1 MFANKTKGEHSVSKS
16 KHILIVDD
24 ELEIRKIIQEIL
36 DDEGYSTSTASSAE
50 EARRKAKNKKPDL
63 VFLDIWMPE
72 EDGIS
77 LLKDW
82 TSQIENSFPVIMISG
97 HATIETAIE
106 ATKLGAKDFI
116 EKPVSIEKLLTSI
129 KEVLSQNIIGEDV
142 YSHLLQK
149 MPIFKDKLGE
159 LHALFEKKNIFM
171 IKSEEGLEKIAWAR
185 ILHLREN
192 NDSGGFQKVDF
203 NQEEFKDVL
212 YKALEDENNLT
223 LFLENIE
230 KLSDED
236 KTVVKQLITS
246 SNKNKKKVFISTS
259 ASEDNFFMSENEF
272 TELNLLPIRSS
283 LKEVPKILDETV
295 KFFVEKEGH
304 GYRRFSLAAQN
315 MLSKYQ
321 WPGNLRQLV
330 DLVQAVLSRKEK
342 EIVNVDEIKEI
353 ITLQGPGGNILI
365 ENNILSLSM
374 KEAKKLFE
382 RAYLTRQLE
391 LVGGK
396 ISELSR
402 RVDMERTNL
411 YRKLQSL
418 DIEYKKKK
426 KTTS

>member
-1 MFANKTKGEHSVSKS
+1 MSKP

-36 DDEGYSTSTASSAE
+36 NDEGYSTSTASSAE
-50 EARRKAKNKKPDL
+50 EARIKAKNKKPDL

-82 TSQIENSFPVIMISG
+82 TSQSEKEFPVIMISG

-116 EKPVSIEKLLTSI
+116 EKPVSIEKLLASAQ
-129 KEVLSQNIIGEDV
+129 EVLSQSITGEDV
-142 YSHLLQK
+142 FSHLVENI
-149 MPIFKDKLGE
+149 PAFKKTLDEIDLLAEQGSV
-159 LHALFEKKNIFM
+159 FI
-171 IKSEEGLEKIAWAR
+171 IQSEEGVDKTAWCKA
-185 ILHLREN
+185 LHLRKYSEQ
-192 NDSGGFQKVDF
+192 G
-203 NQEEFKDVL
+203 EFK
-212 YKALEDENNLT
+212 KLE
-223 LFLENIE
+223 F
-230 KLSDED
+230 
-236 KTVVKQLITS
+236 
-246 SNKNKKKVFISTS
+246 
-259 ASEDNFFMSENEF
+259 SENESINDDGQNRLF
-272 TELNLLPIRSS
+272 EPFDDEKNSILFIENIGKLSEDEKALISEKLLAHSSQSKLKIFIGVSRIDEATFMDEQKLTTLNIPPLRSS
-283 LKEVPKILDETV
+283 LKEVPEMLDETV
-295 KFFVEKEGH
+295 KFFVEKDGH
-304 GYRRFSLAAQN
+304 GYRRFSLASQN

-330 DLVQAVLSRKEK
+330 DLVQALLSRKDK
-342 EIVNVDEIKEI
+342 EIVNVDEIQEI

>member
-1 MFANKTKGEHSVSKS
+1 MSIE

-36 DDEGYSTSTASSAE
+36 KDEGYSTSTASSAK
-50 EARRKAKNKKPDL
+50 EARAEAKNKKPDL

-82 TSQIENSFPVIMISG
+82 TSQPETDFPVIMISG

-116 EKPVSIEKLLTSI
+116 EKPVSIEKLLASAQ
-129 KEVLSQNIIGEDV
+129 EFLAQSIIGEDIF
-142 YSHLLQK
+142 SHLVQNTPAFKKTLDEINLLVKQNNIFLLQAEEGTEKAAWVRALYLSQYSDMGQLQK
-149 MPIFKDKLGE
+149 IEFSGE
-159 LHALFEKKNIFM
+159 EHVEN
-171 IKSEEGLEKIAWAR
+171 EEIAA
-185 ILHLREN
+185 
-192 NDSGGFQKVDF
+192 
-203 NQEEFKDVL
+203 L
-212 YKALEDENNLT
+212 YKALENGNNSLVYI
-223 LFLENIE
+223 ENIH
-230 KLSDED
+230 KLSETE
-236 KTVVKQLITS
+236 KSNTREGLMAS
-246 SNKNKKKVFISTS
+246 SKKSKAKIFISI
-259 ASEDNFFMSENEF
+259 SEKEETVFMKQDGF
-272 TELNLLPIRSS
+272 TELNIPPLRTS
-283 LKEVPKILDETV
+283 LKEIAQILDDAV
-295 KFFVEKEGH
+295 KFFVEKDGH

-330 DLVQAVLSRKEK
+330 DLVQSLLSRRDK
-342 EIVNVDEIKEI
+342 EIVNVDEIQEI

>member
-1 MFANKTKGEHSVSKS
+1 MTK

-24 ELEIRKIIQEIL
+24 EPEIRKIIQEIL
-36 DDEGYSTSTASSAE
+36 IDEGYSTSTASSAE
-50 EARRKAKNKKPDL
+50 EARNTANNKKPDL

-82 TSQIENSFPVIMISG
+82 TNQPENDFPVIMISG

-106 ATKLGAKDFI
+106 ATKLGAEDFI
-116 EKPVSIEKLLTSI
+116 EKPVSIEKLLASA
-129 KEVLSQNIIGEDV
+129 KEVLSKNTVGEDIF
-142 YSHLLQK
+142 SHLIKSTLA
-149 MPIFKDKLGE
+149 FKKTLGE
-159 LHALFEKKNIFM
+159 FDSVIEQNKIFM
-171 IKSEEGLEKIAWAR
+171 LQSEEGLEKAAWAR
-185 ILHLREN
+185 AIYLEKFT
-192 NDSGGFQKVDF
+192 DAGEFQKIELS
-203 NQEEFKDVL
+203 QKGSKDHEDRDIFQS
-212 YKALEDENNLT
+212 ALENKSNSVV
-223 LFLENIE
+223 FIE
-230 KLSDED
+230 GIERLPED
-236 KTVVKQLITS
+236 DKQIFIEMLITCA
-246 SNKNKKKVFISTS
+246 NKNKTKIFIGV
-259 ASEDNFFMSENEF
+259 SEIEESRFTGENNF
-272 TELNLLPIRSS
+272 TELTIPPLRSA
-283 LKEVPKILDETV
+283 LKEVPQILDETV
-295 KFFVEKEGH
+295 KYFVEKDGQS
-304 GYRRFSLAAQN
+304 YRRFSLAAQN

-330 DLVQAVLSRKEK
+330 DLVQALFSRREK
-342 EIVNVDEIKEI
+342 EIVNVDEIQEI

-365 ENNILSLSM
+365 ENNILSLNM

-426 KTTS
+426 KSTS

>member
-1 MFANKTKGEHSVSKS
+1 MSIE

-36 DDEGYSTSTASSAE
+36 KDEGYSTSTASSAK
-50 EARRKAKNKKPDL
+50 EARAEVKNKKPDL

-82 TSQIENSFPVIMISG
+82 TSQPETDFPVIMISG

-116 EKPVSIEKLLTSI
+116 EKPVSIEKLLASAQ
-129 KEVLSQNIIGEDV
+129 EFLAQSIIGEDIF
-142 YSHLLQK
+142 SHLVQNTPAFKKTLDEINLLVKQNNIFVLQAEEGTEKAAWVRALYLSQYSDMGELQK
-149 MPIFKDKLGE
+149 IQFSGE
-159 LHALFEKKNIFM
+159 ERVEN
-171 IKSEEGLEKIAWAR
+171 EESAA
-185 ILHLREN
+185 
-192 NDSGGFQKVDF
+192 
-203 NQEEFKDVL
+203 L
-212 YKALEDENNLT
+212 YKALENGNNSLVYI
-223 LFLENIE
+223 ENIH
-230 KLSDED
+230 KLSETE
-236 KTVVKQLITS
+236 KSNIREGLMAS
-246 SNKNKKKVFISTS
+246 SKKSKAKIFIGIS
-259 ASEDNFFMSENEF
+259 AKEETAFINQEGF
-272 TELNLLPIRSS
+272 TELNIPPLRAS
-283 LKEVPKILDETV
+283 LKEIAQILDDAV
-295 KFFVEKEGH
+295 KFFVEKDGH

-330 DLVQAVLSRKEK
+330 DLVQSLLSRRDK
-342 EIVNVDEIKEI
+342 EIVNVDEIQEI

>member
-1 MFANKTKGEHSVSKS
+1 MSIE

-36 DDEGYSTSTASSAE
+36 KDEGYSTSTASSAK
-50 EARRKAKNKKPDL
+50 EARAEVKNKKPDL

-82 TSQIENSFPVIMISG
+82 TSQPETDFPVIMISG

-116 EKPVSIEKLLTSI
+116 EKPVSIEKLLASAQ
-129 KEVLSQNIIGEDV
+129 EFLAQSIIGEDIF
-142 YSHLLQK
+142 SHLVQNTPTFKKTLDEINLLVKQNNIFVLQAEEGTEKAAWVRALYLSQYSDMGELQK
-149 MPIFKDKLGE
+149 IQFSGE
-159 LHALFEKKNIFM
+159 ERVEN
-171 IKSEEGLEKIAWAR
+171 EEIAA
-185 ILHLREN
+185 
-192 NDSGGFQKVDF
+192 
-203 NQEEFKDVL
+203 L
-212 YKALEDENNLT
+212 YKALENGNNSLVYI
-223 LFLENIE
+223 ENIH
-230 KLSDED
+230 KLSETE
-236 KTVVKQLITS
+236 KSTIREGLMAS
-246 SNKNKKKVFISTS
+246 SKKSKAKIFIGIS
-259 ASEDNFFMSENEF
+259 AKEETAFINQEGF
-272 TELNLLPIRSS
+272 TELNIPPLRAS
-283 LKEVPKILDETV
+283 LKEIAQILDDAV
-295 KFFVEKEGH
+295 KFFVEKDGH

-330 DLVQAVLSRKEK
+330 DLVQSLLSRRDK
-342 EIVNVDEIKEI
+342 EIVNVDEIQEI

-365 ENNILSLSM
+365 ENNILSLNM

>member
-1 MFANKTKGEHSVSKS
+1 MSIE

-36 DDEGYSTSTASSAE
+36 KDEGYSTSTASSAK
-50 EARRKAKNKKPDL
+50 EARAEVKNKKPDL

-82 TSQIENSFPVIMISG
+82 TSQPETDFPVIMISG

-116 EKPVSIEKLLTSI
+116 EKPVSIEKLLASAQ
-129 KEVLSQNIIGEDV
+129 EFLAQSIIGEDIF
-142 YSHLLQK
+142 SHLVQNTPAFKKTLDEINLLVKQNNIFVLQAEEGTEKAAWVRALYLSQYSDMGQLQK
-149 MPIFKDKLGE
+149 IEFSGE
-159 LHALFEKKNIFM
+159 ERVEN
-171 IKSEEGLEKIAWAR
+171 EESAA
-185 ILHLREN
+185 
-192 NDSGGFQKVDF
+192 
-203 NQEEFKDVL
+203 L
-212 YKALEDENNLT
+212 YKALENGNNSLVYIENMH
-223 LFLENIE
+223 
-230 KLSDED
+230 KLSEDERS
-236 KTVVKQLITS
+236 KIREGLMAS
-246 SNKNKKKVFISTS
+246 AKKSKAKIFIGIS
-259 ASEDNFFMSENEF
+259 AKEETAFINQEGF
-272 TELNLLPIRSS
+272 TELNIPPLRAS
-283 LKEVPKILDETV
+283 LKEIAQILDDAV
-295 KFFVEKEGH
+295 KFFVEKDGH

-330 DLVQAVLSRKEK
+330 DLVQSLLSRRDK
-342 EIVNVDEIKEI
+342 EIVNVDEIQEI

>member
-1 MFANKTKGEHSVSKS
+1 MSKP

-36 DDEGYSTSTASSAE
+36 NDEGYSTSTASSAE
-50 EARRKAKNKKPDL
+50 EARIEADNKRPDL

-82 TSQIENSFPVIMISG
+82 KSRSEREFPVIMISG

-106 ATKLGAKDFI
+106 ATKLGAIDFI
-116 EKPVSIEKLLTSI
+116 EKPISIEKLLTSA
-129 KEVLSQNIIGEDV
+129 EGVLSQNIVGEDV
-142 YSHLLQK
+142 FSHLVQNI
-149 MPIFKDKLGE
+149 PAFKSILDEFSLLTENESVFIIEAEEGVDKTAWCKA
-159 LHALFEKKNIFM
+159 LHSLKYNEQGAFERLEFNENESTNDHDQNVFFKPFDDKKN
-171 IKSEEGLEKIAWAR
+171 S
-185 ILHLREN
+185 
-192 NDSGGFQKVDF
+192 
-203 NQEEFKDVL
+203 VL
-212 YKALEDENNLT
+212 
-223 LFLENIE
+223 FIENIE
-230 KLSDED
+230 KLPED
-236 KTVVKQLITS
+236 KKTLVAQKLKTCSTKNTLKIFIGTS
-246 SNKNKKKVFISTS
+246 GTNEATFLNKDKLT
-259 ASEDNFFMSENEF
+259 
-272 TELNLLPIRSS
+272 TLNIPPLRSS
-283 LKEVPKILDETV
+283 LKEVPEILDETV
-295 KFFVEKEGH
+295 KYFVGRDGH
-304 GYRRFSLAAQN
+304 DYRRLSLAAQN

-330 DLVQAVLSRKEK
+330 DLVQALLSRKDK
-342 EIVNVDEIKEI
+342 EIVNVDEIQEI

>member
-1 MFANKTKGEHSVSKS
+1 MSIE

-36 DDEGYSTSTASSAE
+36 KDEGYSTSTASSAK
-50 EARRKAKNKKPDL
+50 EARAEVKNKKPDL

-82 TSQIENSFPVIMISG
+82 TSQPETDFPVIMISG

-116 EKPVSIEKLLTSI
+116 EKPVSIEKLLASAQ
-129 KEVLSQNIIGEDV
+129 EFLAQSIIGEDIF
-142 YSHLLQK
+142 SHLVQNTPAFKKTLDEINPLVKQNNIFVLQAEEGSEKAAWVRALYLSQFSDMGQLQK
-149 MPIFKDKLGE
+149 IEFSGKEPVE
-159 LHALFEKKNIFM
+159 N
-171 IKSEEGLEKIAWAR
+171 EERAA
-185 ILHLREN
+185 
-192 NDSGGFQKVDF
+192 
-203 NQEEFKDVL
+203 L
-212 YKALEDENNLT
+212 YKALENGNNSLVYI
-223 LFLENIE
+223 ENIH
-230 KLSDED
+230 KLSETE
-236 KTVVKQLITS
+236 KSTIREGLMAS
-246 SNKNKKKVFISTS
+246 SKKSKAKIFIGIS
-259 ASEDNFFMSENEF
+259 AKEETAFINQEGF
-272 TELNLLPIRSS
+272 TELNIPPLRAS
-283 LKEVPKILDETV
+283 LKEIAQILDDAV
-295 KFFVEKEGH
+295 KFFVEKDGH

-321 WPGNLRQLV
+321 WPGNVRQLV
-330 DLVQAVLSRKEK
+330 DLVQSLLSRRDK
-342 EIVNVDEIKEI
+342 EIVNVDEIQEI

>member
-1 MFANKTKGEHSVSKS
+1 MSKA
-16 KHILIVDD
+16 KQHILIVDD

-36 DDEGYSTSTASSAE
+36 NDEGYSTATASSAD
-50 EARRKAKNKKPDL
+50 EARKQANEKKPDL

-82 TSQIENSFPVIMISG
+82 TKQSESDFAVIMISG
-97 HATIETAIE
+97 HATIETAIK

-116 EKPVSIEKLLTSI
+116 EKPVSIEKLLSSAE
-129 KEVLSQNIIGEDV
+129 EVLSRNTIGEDV
-142 YSHLLQK
+142 FTHLVQNTPTLIKTLESFETIVQQK
-149 MPIFKDKLGE
+149 KL
-159 LHALFEKKNIFM
+159 FI
-171 IKSEEGLEKIAWAR
+171 IQSEEGLEKTAWAR
-185 ILHLREN
+185 AIHAKYF
-192 NDSGGFQKVDF
+192 SGDF
-203 NQEEFKDVL
+203 EFKE
-212 YKALEDENNLT
+212 LESSQKETHTEQKKNNLYAALDSDKPAT
-223 LFLENIE
+223 IFIGDIK
-230 KLSDED
+230 KLSDDQKANISKKLIARPRNRAAKIFIGVED
-236 KTVVKQLITS
+236 IEEAIFLGKQNLI
-246 SNKNKKKVFISTS
+246 
-259 ASEDNFFMSENEF
+259 
-272 TELNLLPIRSS
+272 LLEVPPLRNS
-283 LKEVPKILDETV
+283 LKDIPQMLDETI
-295 KFFVEKEGH
+295 KFFVERDGH
-304 GYRRFSLAAQN
+304 GYRRFSLASQN

-321 WPGNLRQLV
+321 WPGNLKQLV
-330 DLVQAVLSRKEK
+330 DLIQALLSRKDK
-342 EIVNVDEIKEI
+342 EIVNVDEIQEI

-426 KTTS
+426 KPTS

>member
-1 MFANKTKGEHSVSKS
+1 MSKA

-24 ELEIRKIIQEIL
+24 EPEIRKIIQEIL
-36 DDEGYSTSTASSAE
+36 NDEGYSTSAASSAE
-50 EARRKAKNKKPDL
+50 EARKEAKNKKPDL

-82 TSQIENSFPVIMISG
+82 TSQTENSFPVIMISG

-106 ATKLGAKDFI
+106 ATKLGAIDFI
-116 EKPVSIEKLLTSI
+116 EKPVSIDKLLTST
-129 KEVLSQNIIGEDV
+129 KEVLSQYAMGEDV
-142 YSHLLQK
+142 YSYLLQK
-149 MPIFKDKLGE
+149 IPIFKTKLDE
-159 LHALFEKKNIFM
+159 LDSLFEKKNIFV
-171 IKSEEGLEKIAWAR
+171 IRAEEGSEKVAWAR
-185 ILHLREN
+185 AMHL
-192 NDSGGFQKVDF
+192 SGYSDTGKFQKVEF
-203 NQEEFKDVL
+203 SQEESKDILFKS
-212 YKALEDENNLT
+212 LEEENNST

-236 KTVVKQLITS
+236 KAVVKQKLITS
-246 SNKNKKKVFISTS
+246 SNKNKTKIFICSP
-259 ASEDNFFMSENEF
+259 ALEDNFFKGEQEF
-272 TELNLLPIRSS
+272 TELNIPPIRNS

-295 KFFVEKEGH
+295 KFFVEREGH

-418 DIEYKKKK
+418 DIDYKKKK

>member
-1 MFANKTKGEHSVSKS
+1 MSIT
-16 KHILIVDD
+16 KHILVVDD
-24 ELEIRKIIQEIL
+24 ELEIRKIIKEIL
-36 DDEGYSTSTASSAE
+36 SDEGYSTSSASSAK
-50 EARRKAKNKKPDL
+50 EARIEVNNKKPDL

-82 TSQIENSFPVIMISG
+82 TNQPETDFPVIMISG

-116 EKPVSIEKLLTSI
+116 EKPVSIEKLLASAQEFLAQSI
-129 KEVLSQNIIGEDV
+129 IGQDIFSHLVQNTPAFKKTLDEINLLVKQNNIFVLQAEEGTEKAAWVRALYLSQFSDMGQ
-142 YSHLLQK
+142 LQK
-149 MPIFKDKLGE
+149 IEFSGE
-159 LHALFEKKNIFM
+159 EHVEN
-171 IKSEEGLEKIAWAR
+171 EESAA
-185 ILHLREN
+185 
-192 NDSGGFQKVDF
+192 
-203 NQEEFKDVL
+203 L
-212 YKALEDENNLT
+212 YKALENGNNSLVYI
-223 LFLENIE
+223 ENIH
-230 KLSDED
+230 KLSETE
-236 KTVVKQLITS
+236 KSNIREGLMAS
-246 SNKNKKKVFISTS
+246 SKKSKAKIFIGIS
-259 ASEDNFFMSENEF
+259 AKEETAFINQEGF
-272 TELNLLPIRSS
+272 TELNIPPLRAS
-283 LKEVPKILDETV
+283 LKEIAQILDDAV
-295 KFFVEKEGH
+295 KFFVEKDGH

-330 DLVQAVLSRKEK
+330 DLVQSLLSRRDK
-342 EIVNVDEIKEI
+342 EIVNVDEIQEI

>member
-1 MFANKTKGEHSVSKS
+1 MNKAKQ
-16 KHILIVDD
+16 HILVVDD

-36 DDEGYSTSTASSAE
+36 NDEGYSTATASSAD
-50 EARRKAKNKKPDL
+50 EARKQVKKKKPNL

-72 EDGIS
+72 EDGIN

-82 TSQIENSFPVIMISG
+82 TKNIETDFPVIMISG
-97 HATIETAIE
+97 HATIETAIK

-116 EKPVSIEKLLTSI
+116 EKPVSIEKLLSSAE
-129 KEVLSQNIIGEDV
+129 EVLSQNIIREDIF
-142 YSHLLQK
+142 SHLLQ
-149 MPIFKDKLGE
+149 
-159 LHALFEKKNIFM
+159 NIPTF
-171 IKSEEGLEKIAWAR
+171 IKIIESLEADFLENKILAIQSEEGLDKATWARAIHSKYISENVEFKRLGSSQKEAHPEQKKSDLCVALDSDIPATIFIEGIKKLPDDEKAAISKRLITRPKNAAEKIFIGVEDADEISFLGR
-185 ILHLREN
+185 QNVISIEIPPLRN
-192 NDSGGFQKVDF
+192 AL
-203 NQEEFKDVL
+203 KD
-212 YKALEDENNLT
+212 
-223 LFLENIE
+223 IP
-230 KLSDED
+230 
-236 KTVVKQLITS
+236 Q
-246 SNKNKKKVFISTS
+246 
-259 ASEDNFFMSENEF
+259 
-272 TELNLLPIRSS
+272 
-283 LKEVPKILDETV
+283 ILDETV
-295 KFFVEKEGH
+295 KFFVERDGH
-304 GYRRFSLAAQN
+304 AYRRFSLASQN

-330 DLVQAVLSRKEK
+330 DLVQALLSRKDK
-342 EIVNVDEIKEI
+342 EIVNVDEIQEI

-382 RAYLTRQLE
+382 RAYLIKQMD

-426 KTTS
+426 KPTS

>member
-1 MFANKTKGEHSVSKS
+1 MSKP

-36 DDEGYSTSTASSAE
+36 NDEGYSTSTASSAE
-50 EARRKAKNKKPDL
+50 EARIEAKNKKPDL

-82 TSQIENSFPVIMISG
+82 TSQSEKEFPVIMISG

-116 EKPVSIEKLLTSI
+116 EKPVSIEKLLASAQ
-129 KEVLSQNIIGEDV
+129 EVLSQSITGEDV
-142 YSHLLQK
+142 FSHLVESI
-149 MPIFKDKLGE
+149 P
-159 LHALFEKKNIFM
+159 ALKKTLDEIDLLAEQGSVF
-171 IKSEEGLEKIAWAR
+171 IIQSEEGVDKTAWCKA
-185 ILHLREN
+185 LHLRKYSEL
-192 NDSGGFQKVDF
+192 G
-203 NQEEFKDVL
+203 EFKKLEFSENGSINDGVQNRL
-212 YKALEDENNLT
+212 FEPFDDKKNSILFIENIDKLSEDEKAL
-223 LFLENIE
+223 ISE
-230 KLSDED
+230 KLLAHSSQSKLKIFIGVSRIDEA
-236 KTVVKQLITS
+236 T
-246 SNKNKKKVFISTS
+246 
-259 ASEDNFFMSENEF
+259 FMDEQKL
-272 TELNLLPIRSS
+272 TTLNIPPLRSS
-283 LKEVPKILDETV
+283 LKEVPEMLDETV
-295 KFFVEKEGH
+295 KFFVEKDGH
-304 GYRRFSLAAQN
+304 GYRRFSLASQN

-330 DLVQAVLSRKEK
+330 DLVQALLSRKDK
-342 EIVNVDEIKEI
+342 EIVNVDEIQEI

>member
-1 MFANKTKGEHSVSKS
+1 MSTA

-36 DDEGYSTSTASSAE
+36 NDEGSSTSSASSAE
-50 EARRKAKNKKPDL
+50 EARVEVNKKKPDL

-82 TSQIENSFPVIMISG
+82 TNQPETDFPVIMISG

-116 EKPVSIEKLLTSI
+116 EKPVSIEKLLASAQ
-129 KEVLSQNIIGEDV
+129 EVLSQNLIGEDV
-142 YSHLLQK
+142 FSHLVQNT
-149 MPIFKDKLGE
+149 PPFKKTLDE
-159 LHALFEKKNIFM
+159 FESPSKQNNIFVLQA
-171 IKSEEGLEKIAWAR
+171 EEGLEKSAWAR
-185 ILHLREN
+185 ALYLSKYSDMGEFLKIDFNRKGFVENEENDAFHKELENEN
-192 NDSGGFQKVDF
+192 NSV
-203 NQEEFKDVL
+203 V
-212 YKALEDENNLT
+212 YI
-223 LFLENIE
+223 ENIN
-230 KLSDED
+230 KLSEGEKSNIRHRIMIYAKKNTAKIFIGISEKEEADFMDEES
-236 KTVVKQLITS
+236 L
-246 SNKNKKKVFISTS
+246 
-259 ASEDNFFMSENEF
+259 
-272 TELNLLPIRSS
+272 TEIIIPPLRSS
-283 LKEVPKILDETV
+283 LKEVPQILDETV
-295 KFFVEKEGH
+295 KFFVERDGH
-304 GYRRFSLAAQN
+304 DYRRFSLAAQN
-315 MLSKYQ
+315 MLTKYQ

-330 DLVQAVLSRKEK
+330 DLVQVLLSRRDK
-342 EIVNVDEIKEI
+342 EIVNVDEIQEI

-426 KTTS
+426 KKTTS

>member
-1 MFANKTKGEHSVSKS
+1 MSKA
-16 KHILIVDD
+16 KQHILIVDD
-24 ELEIRKIIQEIL
+24 ELEIRKIIQQIL
-36 DDEGYSTSTASSAE
+36 NDEGYSTATASSAD
-50 EARRKAKNKKPDL
+50 EARKQANEKKPDL

-82 TSQIENSFPVIMISG
+82 TKQSESNFPVIMISG
-97 HATIETAIE
+97 HATIETAIK

-116 EKPVSIEKLLTSI
+116 EKPVSIEKLLSSAE
-129 KEVLSQNIIGEDV
+129 EVLSRNTIGEDIFT
-142 YSHLLQK
+142 HLVQNTPTLIKTLESFETIVQQK
-149 MPIFKDKLGE
+149 KIFL
-159 LHALFEKKNIFM
+159 IQ
-171 IKSEEGLEKIAWAR
+171 SEEGLEKTAWAR
-185 ILHLREN
+185 AIHAKYF
-192 NDSGGFQKVDF
+192 SGDV
-203 NQEEFKDVL
+203 EFKE
-212 YKALEDENNLT
+212 LESSQKETHTEQKKNNLYSALDSDKPAT
-223 LFLENIE
+223 IFIGDIK
-230 KLSDED
+230 KLSDDQKADISKKLIARPRNRAAKIFIGVED
-236 KTVVKQLITS
+236 IEEAIFLGKQNLI
-246 SNKNKKKVFISTS
+246 
-259 ASEDNFFMSENEF
+259 
-272 TELNLLPIRSS
+272 LLEVPPLRNS
-283 LKEVPKILDETV
+283 LKDIPQMLDETI
-295 KFFVEKEGH
+295 KFFVERDGH
-304 GYRRFSLAAQN
+304 GYRRFSLASQN

-321 WPGNLRQLV
+321 WPGNLKQLV
-330 DLVQAVLSRKEK
+330 DLIQALLSRKDK
-342 EIVNVDEIKEI
+342 EIVNVDEIQEI

-426 KTTS
+426 KPTS

>member
-1 MFANKTKGEHSVSKS
+1 VSKP

-36 DDEGYSTSTASSAE
+36 NDEGYSTSTASSAE
-50 EARRKAKNKKPDL
+50 EARIEAKNKKPDL

-82 TSQIENSFPVIMISG
+82 TSQSEKEFPVIMISG

-116 EKPVSIEKLLTSI
+116 EKPVSIEKLLASAQ
-129 KEVLSQNIIGEDV
+129 EVLSQSITGEDV
-142 YSHLLQK
+142 FSHLVENI
-149 MPIFKDKLGE
+149 PAFKKTLDEIDLLAEQGSV
-159 LHALFEKKNIFM
+159 FI
-171 IKSEEGLEKIAWAR
+171 IQSEEGVDKTAWCKA
-185 ILHLREN
+185 LHLRRYSEQ
-192 NDSGGFQKVDF
+192 G
-203 NQEEFKDVL
+203 EFK
-212 YKALEDENNLT
+212 KLE
-223 LFLENIE
+223 F
-230 KLSDED
+230 
-236 KTVVKQLITS
+236 
-246 SNKNKKKVFISTS
+246 
-259 ASEDNFFMSENEF
+259 SENESINDDGQNRLF
-272 TELNLLPIRSS
+272 EPFDDEKNSILFIENIGKLSEDEKALISEKLLAHSSQSKLKIFIGVSRIDEATFMDEQKLTTLNIPPLRSS
-283 LKEVPKILDETV
+283 LKEVPEMLDETV
-295 KFFVEKEGH
+295 KFFVEKDGH
-304 GYRRFSLAAQN
+304 GYRRFSLASQN

-330 DLVQAVLSRKEK
+330 DLVQALLSRKDK

>member
-1 MFANKTKGEHSVSKS
+1 MSIE

-36 DDEGYSTSTASSAE
+36 KDEGYSTSTASSAK
-50 EARRKAKNKKPDL
+50 EARAEVKNKKPDL

-82 TSQIENSFPVIMISG
+82 TSQPETDFPVIMISG

-116 EKPVSIEKLLTSI
+116 EKPVSIEKLLASAQ
-129 KEVLSQNIIGEDV
+129 EFLAQSIIGEDIF
-142 YSHLLQK
+142 SHLVQNTPAFKKTLDEINLLVKQNNIFVLQAEEGTEKAAWVRALYLSQYSDMGQLQK
-149 MPIFKDKLGE
+149 IEFSGE
-159 LHALFEKKNIFM
+159 EHLEN
-171 IKSEEGLEKIAWAR
+171 EESAA
-185 ILHLREN
+185 
-192 NDSGGFQKVDF
+192 
-203 NQEEFKDVL
+203 L
-212 YKALEDENNLT
+212 YKALENGNNSLVYI
-223 LFLENIE
+223 ENIH
-230 KLSDED
+230 KLSETE
-236 KTVVKQLITS
+236 KSNIKEGLMAS
-246 SNKNKKKVFISTS
+246 SKKSKAKIFIGIS
-259 ASEDNFFMSENEF
+259 AKEETAFINQEGF
-272 TELNLLPIRSS
+272 TELNIPPLRAS
-283 LKEVPKILDETV
+283 LKEIAQILDDAV
-295 KFFVEKEGH
+295 KFFVEKDGH

-330 DLVQAVLSRKEK
+330 DLVQSLLSRRDK
-342 EIVNVDEIKEI
+342 EIVNVDEIQEI

>member
-1 MFANKTKGEHSVSKS
+1 MSIE

-36 DDEGYSTSTASSAE
+36 KDEGYSTSTASSAK
-50 EARRKAKNKKPDL
+50 EARAEVKNKKPDL

-82 TSQIENSFPVIMISG
+82 TSQPETDFPVIMISG

-116 EKPVSIEKLLTSI
+116 EKPVSIEKLLASAQ
-129 KEVLSQNIIGEDV
+129 EFLAQSIIGEDIF
-142 YSHLLQK
+142 SHLVQNTPAFKKTLDEINLLVKQNNIFVLQAEEGTEKAAWVRALYLSQYSNMGELQK
-149 MPIFKDKLGE
+149 IQFSGE
-159 LHALFEKKNIFM
+159 ERVEN
-171 IKSEEGLEKIAWAR
+171 EEIAA
-185 ILHLREN
+185 
-192 NDSGGFQKVDF
+192 
-203 NQEEFKDVL
+203 L
-212 YKALEDENNLT
+212 YKALENGNNSLVYI
-223 LFLENIE
+223 ENIH
-230 KLSDED
+230 KLSETE
-236 KTVVKQLITS
+236 KSNIREGLMAS
-246 SNKNKKKVFISTS
+246 SKKSKAKIFISI
-259 ASEDNFFMSENEF
+259 SEKEETVFMNQDGF
-272 TELNLLPIRSS
+272 TELNIPPLRAS
-283 LKEVPKILDETV
+283 LKEIAQILDDAV
-295 KFFVEKEGH
+295 KFFVEKDGH

-330 DLVQAVLSRKEK
+330 DLVQSLLSRRDK
-342 EIVNVDEIKEI
+342 EIVNVDEIQEI

>member
-1 MFANKTKGEHSVSKS
+1 MSKL

-36 DDEGYSTSTASSAE
+36 NDEGYSTSTASSAE
-50 EARRKAKNKKPDL
+50 EARIEANNKRPDL

-82 TSQIENSFPVIMISG
+82 KSRSEREFPVIMISG

-106 ATKLGAKDFI
+106 ATKLGAIDFI
-116 EKPVSIEKLLTSI
+116 EKPVSIEKLLTSAE
-129 KEVLSQNIIGEDV
+129 EVLSQDIVGEDV
-142 YSHLLQK
+142 FSHLVQNI
-149 MPIFKDKLGE
+149 PAFKSILDEFSILTENESVFIIEAEEGVDKTAWCKA
-159 LHALFEKKNIFM
+159 LHSLKYNEQGAFKRLEFNENESTNDHDQNGFFESFDDKKNSALFIE
-171 IKSEEGLEKIAWAR
+171 
-185 ILHLREN
+185 H
-192 NDSGGFQKVDF
+192 
-203 NQEEFKDVL
+203 
-212 YKALEDENNLT
+212 
-223 LFLENIE
+223 IE
-230 KLSDED
+230 KLPEDEKALVSQKL
-236 KTVVKQLITS
+236 KTCSTENTLKIFIGASGTDEATFL
-246 SNKNKKKVFISTS
+246 NK
-259 ASEDNFFMSENEF
+259 DNL
-272 TELNLLPIRSS
+272 TTLNIPPLRSS
-283 LKEVPKILDETV
+283 LKEVPEILDETV
-295 KFFVEKEGH
+295 KYFVDRDGH
-304 GYRRFSLAAQN
+304 DYRRLSLAAQN

-330 DLVQAVLSRKEK
+330 DLVQALLSRKDK
-342 EIVNVDEIKEI
+342 EIVNVDEIQEI

>member
-1 MFANKTKGEHSVSKS
+1 VSTA

-36 DDEGYSTSTASSAE
+36 NDEGYSTSSASSAE
-50 EARRKAKNKKPDL
+50 EARVEVNKKKPDL

-82 TSQIENSFPVIMISG
+82 TNQPETDFPVIMISG

-116 EKPVSIEKLLTSI
+116 EKPVSIEKLLASAQ
-129 KEVLSQNIIGEDV
+129 EVLSQNLIGEDV
-142 YSHLLQK
+142 FSHLVQNT
-149 MPIFKDKLGE
+149 PPFKKTLDE
-159 LHALFEKKNIFM
+159 FESPSKQNNIFVLQA
-171 IKSEEGLEKIAWAR
+171 EEGLEKSAWAR
-185 ILHLREN
+185 ALYLSKYSDMGEFLKIDFNRKGFVENEENDAFHKELENEN
-192 NDSGGFQKVDF
+192 NSV
-203 NQEEFKDVL
+203 V
-212 YKALEDENNLT
+212 YI
-223 LFLENIE
+223 ENIN
-230 KLSDED
+230 KLSEGEKSNIRHRIMIYAKKNTAKIFIGISEKEEADFMDEES
-236 KTVVKQLITS
+236 L
-246 SNKNKKKVFISTS
+246 
-259 ASEDNFFMSENEF
+259 
-272 TELNLLPIRSS
+272 TEIIIPPLRSS
-283 LKEVPKILDETV
+283 LKEVPQILDETV
-295 KFFVEKEGH
+295 KFFVERDGH
-304 GYRRFSLAAQN
+304 DYRRFSLAAQN
-315 MLSKYQ
+315 MLTKYQ

-330 DLVQAVLSRKEK
+330 DLVQVLLSRRDK
-342 EIVNVDEIKEI
+342 EIVNVDEIQEI

-426 KTTS
+426 KKTTS

>member
-1 MFANKTKGEHSVSKS
+1 MSKP

-36 DDEGYSTSTASSAE
+36 NDEGYSTSTASSAE
-50 EARRKAKNKKPDL
+50 EARIEAKNKKPDL

-82 TSQIENSFPVIMISG
+82 TSQSEKEFPVIMISG

-116 EKPVSIEKLLTSI
+116 EKPVSIEKLLASAQ
-129 KEVLSQNIIGEDV
+129 EVLSQSITGEDV
-142 YSHLLQK
+142 FSHLVENI
-149 MPIFKDKLGE
+149 PAFKKTLDEIDLLAEQGSV
-159 LHALFEKKNIFM
+159 FI
-171 IKSEEGLEKIAWAR
+171 IQSEEGVDKTAWCKA
-185 ILHLREN
+185 LHLRRYSEQ
-192 NDSGGFQKVDF
+192 G
-203 NQEEFKDVL
+203 EFK
-212 YKALEDENNLT
+212 KLE
-223 LFLENIE
+223 F
-230 KLSDED
+230 
-236 KTVVKQLITS
+236 
-246 SNKNKKKVFISTS
+246 
-259 ASEDNFFMSENEF
+259 SENESINDDGQNRLF
-272 TELNLLPIRSS
+272 EPFDDEKNSILFIENIGKLSEDEKALISEKLLAHSSQSKLKIFIGVSRIDEATFMDEQKLTTLNIPPLRSS
-283 LKEVPKILDETV
+283 LKEVPEMLDETV
-295 KFFVEKEGH
+295 KFFVEKDGH
-304 GYRRFSLAAQN
+304 GYRRFSLASQN

-330 DLVQAVLSRKEK
+330 DLVQALLSRKDK

>member
-1 MFANKTKGEHSVSKS
+1 VSIE

-36 DDEGYSTSTASSAE
+36 KDEGYSTSTASSAK
-50 EARRKAKNKKPDL
+50 EARAEVKNKKPDL

-82 TSQIENSFPVIMISG
+82 TSQPETDFPVIMISG

-116 EKPVSIEKLLTSI
+116 EKPVSIEKLLASAQ
-129 KEVLSQNIIGEDV
+129 EFLAQSIIGEDIF
-142 YSHLLQK
+142 SHLVQNTPAFKKTLDEINLLVKQNNIFVLQAEEGTEKAAWVRALYLSQYSDMGQLQK
-149 MPIFKDKLGE
+149 IEFSGE
-159 LHALFEKKNIFM
+159 EHVEN
-171 IKSEEGLEKIAWAR
+171 EEIAA
-185 ILHLREN
+185 
-192 NDSGGFQKVDF
+192 
-203 NQEEFKDVL
+203 L
-212 YKALEDENNLT
+212 YKALENGNNSLVYI
-223 LFLENIE
+223 ENIH
-230 KLSDED
+230 KLSETE
-236 KTVVKQLITS
+236 KSNTREGLMAS
-246 SNKNKKKVFISTS
+246 SKKSKAKIFIGIS
-259 ASEDNFFMSENEF
+259 AKEETAFINQEGF
-272 TELNLLPIRSS
+272 TELNIPPLRAS
-283 LKEVPKILDETV
+283 LKEIAQILDDAV
-295 KFFVEKEGH
+295 KFFVEKDGH
-304 GYRRFSLAAQN
+304 SYRRFSLAAQN

-330 DLVQAVLSRKEK
+330 DLVQSLLSRRDK
-342 EIVNVDEIKEI
+342 EIVNVDEIQEI

>member
-1 MFANKTKGEHSVSKS
+1 VSIE

-36 DDEGYSTSTASSAE
+36 KDEGYSTSTASSAK
-50 EARRKAKNKKPDL
+50 EARAEVKNKKPDL

-82 TSQIENSFPVIMISG
+82 TSQPETDFPVIMISG

-116 EKPVSIEKLLTSI
+116 EKPVSIEKLLASAQ
-129 KEVLSQNIIGEDV
+129 EFLAQSIIGEDIF
-142 YSHLLQK
+142 SHLVQNTPAFKKTLDEINLLVKQNNIFVLQAEEGTEKAAWVRALYLSQYSDMGELQK
-149 MPIFKDKLGE
+149 IQFSGE
-159 LHALFEKKNIFM
+159 ERVEN
-171 IKSEEGLEKIAWAR
+171 EEIAA
-185 ILHLREN
+185 
-192 NDSGGFQKVDF
+192 
-203 NQEEFKDVL
+203 L
-212 YKALEDENNLT
+212 YKALENGNNSLVYI
-223 LFLENIE
+223 ENIH
-230 KLSDED
+230 KLSETE
-236 KTVVKQLITS
+236 KSNIREGLMAS
-246 SNKNKKKVFISTS
+246 SKKSKAKIFISIS
-259 ASEDNFFMSENEF
+259 GKEEAVFMNEEGF
-272 TELNLLPIRSS
+272 TELNIPPLRAS
-283 LKEVPKILDETV
+283 LKEIAQILDDAV
-295 KFFVEKEGH
+295 KFFVEKDGH

-330 DLVQAVLSRKEK
+330 DLVQSLLSRRDK
-342 EIVNVDEIKEI
+342 EIVNVDEIQEI

>member
-1 MFANKTKGEHSVSKS
+1 VSKP

-36 DDEGYSTSTASSAE
+36 NDEGYSTSTASSAE
-50 EARRKAKNKKPDL
+50 EARIEAKNKKPDL

-82 TSQIENSFPVIMISG
+82 TSQSEKEFPVIMISG

-116 EKPVSIEKLLTSI
+116 EKPVSIEKLLASAQ
-129 KEVLSQNIIGEDV
+129 EVLAQSITGKDV
-142 YSHLLQK
+142 FSHLVENI
-149 MPIFKDKLGE
+149 PAFKKTLDEIDLLAEQGSV
-159 LHALFEKKNIFM
+159 FI
-171 IKSEEGLEKIAWAR
+171 IQSEEGVDKTAWCKA
-185 ILHLREN
+185 LHLRKYSEQ
-192 NDSGGFQKVDF
+192 G
-203 NQEEFKDVL
+203 EFK
-212 YKALEDENNLT
+212 KLE
-223 LFLENIE
+223 F
-230 KLSDED
+230 
-236 KTVVKQLITS
+236 
-246 SNKNKKKVFISTS
+246 
-259 ASEDNFFMSENEF
+259 SENESINDDGQNRLF
-272 TELNLLPIRSS
+272 EPFDDEKNSILFIENIGKLSEDEKALISKKLLAHSSQSKLKIFIGVSRIDEATFMDKQKLTTLNIPPLRSS
-283 LKEVPKILDETV
+283 LKEVPEMLDETV
-295 KFFVEKEGH
+295 KFFVEKDGH
-304 GYRRFSLAAQN
+304 GYRRFSLASQN

-330 DLVQAVLSRKEK
+330 DLVQALLSTKDK

>member
-1 MFANKTKGEHSVSKS
+1 MSKT

-36 DDEGYSTSTASSAE
+36 NDEGYSTSTASSAE
-50 EARRKAKNKKPDL
+50 EARIEAKNKKPDL

-82 TSQIENSFPVIMISG
+82 TKESQTEFPVIMISG

-116 EKPVSIEKLLTSI
+116 EKPVSIEKLLTSAH
-129 KEVLSQNIIGEDV
+129 EVLSEDMVGDDVFSHLVQNISSFKQTLDEI
-142 YSHLLQK
+142 SLLLEQESVF
-149 MPIFKDKLGE
+149 I
-159 LHALFEKKNIFM
+159 IQ
-171 IKSEEGLEKIAWAR
+171 SEEGVDKTAWC
-185 ILHLREN
+185 
-192 NDSGGFQKVDF
+192 
-203 NQEEFKDVL
+203 
-212 YKALEDENNLT
+212 KALHSLKYSELGEYKKLEFTDSASINDDSQNIFHESLKDKKNSV
-223 LFLENIE
+223 LFIENIE
-230 KLSDED
+230 KLSKEEKALISKELIGHSSQNIPKLFIGVSGIDEAIFMEEQ
-236 KTVVKQLITS
+236 KRTVIKIPPL
-246 SNKNKKKVFISTS
+246 
-259 ASEDNFFMSENEF
+259 
-272 TELNLLPIRSS
+272 RSS
-283 LKEVPKILDETV
+283 LKEVPEMLDETV
-295 KFFVEKEGH
+295 KYFVNKDGYN
-304 GYRRFSLAAQN
+304 YRRFSLAAQN

-321 WPGNLRQLV
+321 WPGNLRQMV
-330 DLVQAVLSRKEK
+330 DLVQALLSRKDK
-342 EIVNVDEIKEI
+342 EIVNVDEIQEI
-353 ITLQGPGGNILI
+353 IILQGPSGNILI

-391 LVGGK
+391 IVGGK

>member
-1 MFANKTKGEHSVSKS
+1 MSKP

-36 DDEGYSTSTASSAE
+36 NDEGYSTSTASSAE
-50 EARRKAKNKKPDL
+50 EARIEAKNKKPDL

-82 TSQIENSFPVIMISG
+82 TSQSEKEFPVIMISG

-116 EKPVSIEKLLTSI
+116 EKPVSIEKLLASAQ
-129 KEVLSQNIIGEDV
+129 EVLSQSITGEDV
-142 YSHLLQK
+142 FSHLVESI
-149 MPIFKDKLGE
+149 PAFKKTLDEIDLLAEQGSV
-159 LHALFEKKNIFM
+159 FI
-171 IKSEEGLEKIAWAR
+171 IQSEEGVDKTAWCKA
-185 ILHLREN
+185 LHLRKYSEQ
-192 NDSGGFQKVDF
+192 G
-203 NQEEFKDVL
+203 EFK
-212 YKALEDENNLT
+212 KLE
-223 LFLENIE
+223 F
-230 KLSDED
+230 
-236 KTVVKQLITS
+236 
-246 SNKNKKKVFISTS
+246 
-259 ASEDNFFMSENEF
+259 SENESINDDGQNRLF
-272 TELNLLPIRSS
+272 EPFDDEKNSILFIENIGKLSEDEKALISEKLLAHSSQSKLKIFIGVSRIDEATFMDEQKLTTLNIPPLRSS
-283 LKEVPKILDETV
+283 LKEVPEMLDETV
-295 KFFVEKEGH
+295 KFFVEKDGH
-304 GYRRFSLAAQN
+304 GYRRFSLASQN

-330 DLVQAVLSRKEK
+330 DLVQALLSRKDK

>member
-1 MFANKTKGEHSVSKS
+1 MSKA
-16 KHILIVDD
+16 KQHILIVDD

-36 DDEGYSTSTASSAE
+36 NDEGYSTATAASAG
-50 EARRKAKNKKPDL
+50 EARQQANEKKPDL

-82 TSQIENSFPVIMISG
+82 TKQTENDFPVIMISG
-97 HATIETAIE
+97 HATIETAIK

-116 EKPVSIEKLLTSI
+116 EKPVSIEKLLSSAE
-129 KEVLSQNIIGEDV
+129 EVLSQNTIGEDV
-142 YSHLLQK
+142 FTHLVENTPTLIKTLESFENIVHQK
-149 MPIFKDKLGE
+149 KIFV
-159 LHALFEKKNIFM
+159 IQ
-171 IKSEEGLEKIAWAR
+171 SEEGVEKTAWAR
-185 ILHLREN
+185 AIH
-192 NDSGGFQKVDF
+192 SKYF
-203 NQEEFKDVL
+203 NEGVEFKKLASGRKEAHSGTKKNDL
-212 YKALEDENNLT
+212 YAALDSDKPT
-223 LFLENIE
+223 TIFIDDIK
-230 KLSDED
+230 KLSDD
-236 KTVVKQLITS
+236 QKADISKMLIARPRNRAAKIFIGVVDIEEAIFLGKQNVI
-246 SNKNKKKVFISTS
+246 
-259 ASEDNFFMSENEF
+259 
-272 TELNLLPIRSS
+272 LL
-283 LKEVPKILDETV
+283 EVPPLRNALKDIPQMLDETI
-295 KFFVEKEGH
+295 KFFVERDGH
-304 GYRRFSLAAQN
+304 AYRRFSLASQN

-330 DLVQAVLSRKEK
+330 DLVQALLSRKDK
-342 EIVNVDEIKEI
+342 EIVNVDEIQEI

-365 ENNILSLSM
+365 ENNILSLNM

-426 KTTS
+426 KPTS

>member
-1 MFANKTKGEHSVSKS
+1 MSKP

-36 DDEGYSTSTASSAE
+36 NDEGYSTSTASSAE
-50 EARRKAKNKKPDL
+50 EARIEADNKRPDL

-82 TSQIENSFPVIMISG
+82 KSRSEREFPVIMISG

-106 ATKLGAKDFI
+106 ATKLGARDFI
-116 EKPVSIEKLLTSI
+116 EKPVSIEKLLTSAEEI
-129 KEVLSQNIIGEDV
+129 LSQGVVGEDV
-142 YSHLLQK
+142 FSHLIQNI
-149 MPIFKDKLGE
+149 PAFKKIVDQFGLLTENESVFIIEAEEGVDKNAWCKA
-159 LHALFEKKNIFM
+159 LHALKYNEQGEFKRLKFNDDSQNVVFESFDDKKN
-171 IKSEEGLEKIAWAR
+171 S
-185 ILHLREN
+185 
-192 NDSGGFQKVDF
+192 
-203 NQEEFKDVL
+203 VL
-212 YKALEDENNLT
+212 FIEH
-223 LFLENIE
+223 IE
-230 KLSDED
+230 KLSEDEKALVSKKLIAHSKKNTLKIFIGVSGTDQVTFVD
-236 KTVVKQLITS
+236 KDS
-246 SNKNKKKVFISTS
+246 
-259 ASEDNFFMSENEF
+259 F
-272 TELNLLPIRSS
+272 TTLSIPPLRSS
-283 LKEVPKILDETV
+283 LKEVPDMLDETV
-295 KFFVEKEGH
+295 KYFVDRDGH

-330 DLVQAVLSRKEK
+330 DLVQALLSRKDK
-342 EIVNVDEIKEI
+342 EIVNVDEIQEI

-374 KEAKKLFE
+374 KEAKKVFE